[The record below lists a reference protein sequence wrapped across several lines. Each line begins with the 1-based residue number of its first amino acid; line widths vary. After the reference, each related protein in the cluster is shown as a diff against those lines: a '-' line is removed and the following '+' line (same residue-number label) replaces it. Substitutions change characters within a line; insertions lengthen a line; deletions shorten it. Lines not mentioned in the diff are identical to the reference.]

1 MQSDAATSGQ
11 RSQTFIEAARRA
23 QIVTAAID
31 TIAELGY
38 GQASL
43 ARIAERAGTSKGV
56 ICYHFAGKDDLIREA
71 AAEVLA
77 RGRAYLLP
85 RVLAESSGAGA
96 LRAYLESN
104 LAFMREYRNHVLAF
118 LEIFLNA
125 RGDDGGPLVDRP
137 AFDALLTT
145 LEQLLARFQ
154 AAGEFRADFDPRV
167 MAVAIR
173 GAIDAVGRQL
183 AADPDLDIDGYGR
196 ELASLF
202 DRATR
207 GKPDARPEE
216 ALNAATSTGALVT
229 GSSNQRGRGGTSGGI
244 T

>member
-1 MQSDAATSGQ
+1 MRSGTGTSGQ
-11 RSQTFIEAARRA
+11 RDQTFIEAARRA
-23 QIVTAAID
+23 QIVSAAIE
-31 TIAELGY
+31 TIAGLGY

-77 RGRAYLLP
+77 RGEAYMLP
-85 RVLAESSGAGA
+85 RILAESSGAGA

-104 LAFMREYRNHVLAF
+104 LAFMREHRTDVLAF
-118 LEIFLNA
+118 LEIFLSA
-125 RGDDGGPLVDRP
+125 RGDDGSPLVDGS
-137 AFDALLTT
+137 ALEAMVTA

-183 AADPDLDIDGYGR
+183 ATDPDIDLDDYGR
-196 ELASLF
+196 ELARLF
-202 DRATR
+202 DRATG
-207 GKPDARPEE
+207 GKPDAQREEGNEHSHQQRP
-216 ALNAATSTGALVT
+216 SD
-229 GSSNQRGRGGTSGGI
+229 GREQ
-244 T
+244 